1 MLIHLKWTKTQI
13 WRRNVC
19 FWNLQVSWCA
29 CCWSRRWLA
38 TWSSKRSMAAL
49 STSREKSTKCPHQRP
64 KLSSPVSHWS
74 CPMMWCCRYLW
85 KKGTVHRRIGQ
96 QQGSYGFRLHYPHEK
111 AISWKKKSKFN
122 SMWAPP
128 AWYRHAKLKFQ
139 FCRKTACRFLKKVL
153 IDINYY
159 WKHLFYYLLNFIL
172 KSNFN

>member
-1 MLIHLKWTKTQI
+1 MPKHCTSVFHRTGPAPFEMLIHLKWTKTQI

-111 AISWKKKSKFN
+111 AISWKKKNQN
-122 SMWAPP
+122 STP
-128 AWYRHAKLKFQ
+128 
-139 FCRKTACRFLKKVL
+139 CG
-153 IDINYY
+153 
-159 WKHLFYYLLNFIL
+159 HLLPGIGMQNW
-172 KSNFN
+172 NFNFAERLHVDF